1 MDNQPAGF
9 TFIWHIELILMSWA
23 DFNAVIVAAVLLSAA
38 QQLWFLPK
46 GSLKVI
52 GNRGEGLFFNL
63 FGDSTWQPSWLLIIL
78 PSSVVSSSHHL
89 SSSQASSSP
98 SSSSSSSSSSLSLR
112 CVVTGQQSVAA
123 RSHSLIKLG
132 TGKRFTRTLPTHTH
146 SSCYRAVPAPVG
158 WQSQT
163 SYCSKTGLW

>member
-1 MDNQPAGF
+1 MDSQPAGL

-23 DFNAVIVAAVLLSAA
+23 DLNAVIVAAVLLSAA

-63 FGDSTWQPSWLLIIL
+63 FRDSTWQPSWLLIIL
-78 PSSVVSSSHHL
+78 PSSAVSSSHHL

-98 SSSSSSSSSSLSLR
+98 SSSSSSLSLHR
-112 CVVTGQQSVAA
+112 VVTGQQSVAA

-132 TGKRFTRTLPTHTH
+132 SGKRFTRTLPTHTH
-146 SSCYRAVPAPVG
+146 SSCYRAVPAPIG
-158 WQSQT
+158 RQSQT